1 MQSQAIISISCSAYC
16 LQCIIRLAYGVR
28 WLAAHRMDTTVCPP
42 TIPVPLPPQ
51 FSYNGSPRAV
61 AMFNSGRCEVRHT
74 LTLHT
79 DNHALESGLSTGTAQ
94 CHAQLSQAPLDPFNT
109 FRVTL
114 PTHAE
119 PPQNRISI
127 LRRFSMRRKCYS
139 SYTKRVERVERCL
152 GTLYMCCSRR

>member
-1 MQSQAIISISCSAYC
+1 MISISCSAYC

-61 AMFNSGRCEVRHT
+61 AMLNSGRFEVRHT

-94 CHAQLSQAPLDPFNT
+94 CHAQLSQAPLDHFNT

-119 PPQNRISI
+119 PPQNRISTC
-127 LRRFSMRRKCYS
+127 LTSKTAMFKVRFRINS
-139 SYTKRVERVERCL
+139 
-152 GTLYMCCSRR
+152 